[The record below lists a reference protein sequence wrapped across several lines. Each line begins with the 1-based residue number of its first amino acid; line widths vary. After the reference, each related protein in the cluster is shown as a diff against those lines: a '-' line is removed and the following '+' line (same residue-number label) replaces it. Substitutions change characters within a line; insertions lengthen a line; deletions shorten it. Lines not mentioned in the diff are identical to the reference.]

1 MSKAQDISCSEAATA
16 LGLSPFATLALR
28 VSLMILRRS
37 ISVPKDRCLAV
48 SIGSSKLTIHVSRA
62 RPSSSTRSRKPKCTD
77 VPVSGSM
84 ETTTSE
90 TVPPP
95 PVASSATGMIGD
107 SSSAAYLG
115 AIY

>member
-1 MSKAQDISCSEAATA
+1 MNNQQGISCSEAATA

-28 VSLMILRRS
+28 VSLMILRHT
-37 ISVPKDRCLAV
+37 ISVPKDRSLEV
-48 SIGSSKLTIHVSRA
+48 SIGSSKLTMRVSR
-62 RPSSSTRSRKPKCTD
+62 RRLSSSTRSRKPKCSD
-77 VPVSGSM
+77 VRASGFT

-90 TVPPP
+90 TAPPR
-95 PVASSATGMIGD
+95 PVASSATGMIAD

>member
-1 MSKAQDISCSEAATA
+1 MSKVQDISCSEAATA

-28 VSLMILRRS
+28 VSLMILRHS
-37 ISVPKDRCLAV
+37 ISVPKDRSLEVC
-48 SIGSSKLTIHVSRA
+48 IGSSKLTMRVSR
-62 RPSSSTRSRKPKCTD
+62 RRLSSSTRSRKPKCTD
-77 VPVSGSM
+77 VPGSGYT

-95 PVASSATGMIGD
+95 PVASSATGTIAD